1 VHFPK
6 LHVTLYSTQKWITR
20 KVLII
25 MTIHCSLK
33 MLADVEFSQ
42 EYLESLADDY
52 ASRGALDYKFIIQV
66 IPVSFQVLS
75 N

>member
-1 VHFPK
+1 MDNREGLDNHDN
-6 LHVTLYSTQKWITR
+6 
-20 KVLII
+20 
-25 MTIHCSLK
+25 SLFFED
-33 MLADVEFSQ
+33 ADVEFSQ
-42 EYLESLADDY
+42 ESLESLADDY